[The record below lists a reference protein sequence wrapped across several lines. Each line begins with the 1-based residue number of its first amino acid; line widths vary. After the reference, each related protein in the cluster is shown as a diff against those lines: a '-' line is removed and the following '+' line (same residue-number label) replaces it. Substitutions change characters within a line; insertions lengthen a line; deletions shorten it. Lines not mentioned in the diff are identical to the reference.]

1 MDAAANNPATVPE
14 QNNGSATDLV
24 VLGLG
29 YVGLPLAAEAVS
41 SGLRVTGFDVS
52 DRVVDGLNQ
61 AISHVDDLSS
71 DDVAMM
77 LDQGFSATTDPA
89 CLATARTIVICVPTP
104 LSAEGG
110 PDLGA
115 VTSAAKAIAAHLTP
129 GTLVI
134 LESTTYPGTTDEVVR
149 PLLEE
154 SGLVAGSDFHLAFS
168 PERIDPGNPT
178 FGVANTPKV
187 VGGLTEACGEAAAS
201 FYGRFVETV
210 VRARGTR
217 EAEMAKLLENTYR
230 HVNIALVNEM
240 AIFCQELGV
249 DLWDSIAA
257 AATKPFGFQ
266 AFYPGPG
273 VGGHCIPIDPNYLSY
288 KVKTLGYPFRFVE
301 LAQEINGRMPSYVM
315 QRAQELLNDSGLA
328 LSRSKVL
335 LLGVTYKADIAD
347 QRESPARPVARK
359 LAAKGATLTYHDPH
373 VESWQVDGVDV
384 PRSTDLE
391 QALAEADLTILLTDH
406 SDYRPKLLSEY
417 ARLLLD
423 TRGVLRR
430 SEPEETAIA
439 AGVPTQ
445 ERRRIQREGLQVL

>member
-1 MDAAANNPATVPE
+1 M
-14 QNNGSATDLV
+14 V
-24 VLGLG
+24 VIGLG
-29 YVGLPLAAEAVS
+29 YVGLPLAHQATRA
-41 SGLRVTGFDVS
+41 GLTVTGLDVS
-52 DRVVDGLNQ
+52 PGVVEGLN
-61 AISHVDDLSS
+61 AGRSHIDDLDSA
-71 DDVAMM
+71 DIAEMIDG
-77 LDQGFSATTDPA
+77 GFTATTDA
-89 CLATARTIVICVPTP
+89 SAVAGTRNVVICVPTP

-115 VTSAAKAIAAHLTP
+115 VTAAGRAIGAHLAP
-129 GTLVI
+129 GTLVV
-134 LESTTYPGTTDEVVR
+134 LESTTYPGTTEEVLR

-187 VGGLTEACGEAAAS
+187 VGGMTERCGETAAA
-201 FYGRFVETV
+201 FYRRFVDTV
-210 VRARGTR
+210 VQARGTR

-249 DLWDSIAA
+249 DLWDAIAC

-301 LAQEINGRMPSYVM
+301 LAQEINARMPSYVL
-315 QRAQELLNDSGLA
+315 QRSLELLNDAGMA
-328 LSRSKVL
+328 LSRSRVL

-359 LAAKGATLTYHDPH
+359 LAEKGATLIYHDPH
-373 VESWQVDGVDV
+373 VAEWSINGDPL
-384 PRSTDLE
+384 PRATDLE
-391 QALAEADLTILLTDH
+391 QAMAEADLTILLTDH
-406 SDYRPKLLSEY
+406 SAYTPKLLTEN

-430 SEPEETAIA
+430 LDPAVMHQDGRTSAPIE
-439 AGVPTQ
+439 
-445 ERRRIQREGLQVL
+445 REGVVVL